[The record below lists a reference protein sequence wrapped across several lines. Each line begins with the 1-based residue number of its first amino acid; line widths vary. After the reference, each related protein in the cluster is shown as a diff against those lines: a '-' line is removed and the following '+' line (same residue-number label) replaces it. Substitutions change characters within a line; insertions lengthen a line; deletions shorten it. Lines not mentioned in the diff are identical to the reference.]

1 MGRSQESFNKK
12 EVRKRKEQ
20 KRKEKAERKQARR
33 EDDKPEGLD
42 DMIAYVDSFGN
53 ITDAPPDPDDVK
65 EVKLEDIRIAPP
77 KRDDANDSTPEK
89 TGVVSFY
96 NDSKGFGFIK
106 ESNSGMDV
114 FVHINN
120 CLDDIKEG
128 NLVEFLIERG
138 PRGLIANEVRK
149 IKSK

>member
-12 EVRKRKEQ
+12 EVRKRKEK

-33 EDDKPEGLD
+33 DDEKPDSLD

-53 ITDAPPDPDDVK
+53 ITDAPPDPEDV
-65 EVKLEDIRIAPP
+65 EEIKLEDIQITPP
-77 KRDDANDSTPEK
+77 KRDDDKNDSPEK
-89 TGVVSFY
+89 TGIVSFF

-106 ESNSGMDV
+106 ESVTGMDV

-120 CLDDIKEG
+120 CEEEIKEG
-128 NLVEFLIERG
+128 NIVEFLIEKG
-138 PRGLIANEVRK
+138 PRGLVANEVRK